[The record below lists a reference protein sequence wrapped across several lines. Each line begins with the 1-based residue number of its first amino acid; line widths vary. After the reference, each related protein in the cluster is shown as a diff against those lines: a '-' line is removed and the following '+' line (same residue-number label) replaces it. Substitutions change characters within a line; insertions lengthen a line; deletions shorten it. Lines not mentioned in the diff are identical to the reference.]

1 VNTTDLETAAESLL
15 YDASPEADET
25 EVTQD
30 DAPEV
35 GEAEIVEEFTEDGE
49 EDEDVSDDDDADEAD
64 ESDDEDDTAEE
75 SEGQADFKKMMQAM
89 NSHHASIK
97 SDGSLAFNVKVDG
110 EAVEVSAEDLTRSY
124 SGQAYIQKGMQ
135 ETAEGRKQ
143 FQADI
148 AAFQADQQRFADAV
162 HKLQSDGLKAQPQK
176 PDAKMLETDPIGY
189 MRAQARYDSD
199 VADYTAQQ
207 TQLQE
212 TSQRASAYQD
222 QQSQQHLQMQ
232 AQRLAELIPDFA
244 DPEKA
249 TALKSKLVEVGQ
261 SAYGYSAEE
270 LAGLT
275 DARAVSVLND
285 AMRWREL
292 QSGTAKAKTTPK
304 PQRSVKP
311 TGRRSQ
317 PKSVVRDKQLAQAR
331 KSGNPDDFMALMF
344 EPKN

>member
-15 YDASPEADET
+15 FDASPDAEKA

-35 GEAEIVEEFTEDGE
+35 EDAELVEEFTEDGE
-49 EDEDVSDDDDADEAD
+49 EYDDDADEAD
-64 ESDDEDDTAEE
+64 ESDDEDYTAEE
-75 SEGQADFKKMMQAM
+75 SEGDEQPAAYTVK
-89 NSHHASIK
+89 I
-97 SDGSLAFNVKVDG
+97 DGVETKVTL
-110 EAVEVSAEDLTRSY
+110 EDLTRSY

-162 HKLQSDGLKAQPQK
+162 QKLQSDGLKAQPQK

-189 MRAQARYDSD
+189 MRAQAQYDSE

-207 TQLQE
+207 RQLHE
-212 TSQRASAYQD
+212 TALRASAYQA

-244 DPEKA
+244 DPERA
-249 TALKSKLVEVGQ
+249 NALKSKLVEVGQ

-270 LAGLT
+270 LEGLT

-317 PKSVVRDKQLAQAR
+317 PKSVVREKQLAKAR
-331 KSGNPDDFMALMF
+331 LSGSLEDFAALML

>member
-15 YDASPEADET
+15 FDSSPNAEGDVSA
-25 EVTQD
+25 QD
-30 DAPEV
+30 DAPEADDAELV
-35 GEAEIVEEFTEDGE
+35 EEADENENSEDEAEYET
-49 EDEDVSDDDDADEAD
+49 D
-64 ESDDEDDTAEE
+64 ESDDEDDAAE
-75 SEGQADFKKMMQAM
+75 Q
-89 NSHHASIK
+89 
-97 SDGSLAFNVKVDG
+97 SDGDEKPAAYTVKVDG
-110 EAVEVSAEDLTRSY
+110 VDTEVTLDDLTRSY

-143 FQADI
+143 FQSDI

-176 PDAKMLETDPIGY
+176 PDSKMLDTDPIGY
-189 MRAQARYDSD
+189 MRAQAQYDVE

-207 TQLQE
+207 TQLSE
-212 TSQRASAYQD
+212 TENRSRAYQD
-222 QQSQQHLQMQ
+222 QQSQADMQ
-232 AQRLAELIPDFA
+232 KQAARLVELIPEFA

-270 LAGLT
+270 LQGLT

-292 QSGTAKAKTTPK
+292 QSGTAAAKKTPT
-304 PQRSVKP
+304 PQKSVKP

-331 KSGNPDDFMALMF
+331 KSGNSDDFMALMF
-344 EPKN
+344 ESKS

>member
-1 VNTTDLETAAESLL
+1 MDTTDLETAAESLL
-15 YDASPEADET
+15 FDSSPNAEGDE
-25 EVTQD
+25 VAQD
-30 DAPEV
+30 DAPEAEDAELV
-35 GEAEIVEEFTEDGE
+35 EEDNDQEDEGDSEDEAEYEL
-49 EDEDVSDDDDADEAD
+49 A
-64 ESDDEDDTAEE
+64 ESDDEDDAAE
-75 SEGQADFKKMMQAM
+75 Q
-89 NSHHASIK
+89 
-97 SDGSLAFNVKVDG
+97 SDGDEKPTAYTVKVDG
-110 EAVEVSAEDLTRSY
+110 VDTEVTLDDLTRSY

-143 FQADI
+143 FQSDI
-148 AAFQADQQRFADAV
+148 AAFQADQQRFAEAV

-176 PDAKMLETDPIGY
+176 PDSKMLETDPIGY
-189 MRAQARYDSD
+189 MRAQAQYDVE

-207 TQLQE
+207 TQLSE
-212 TSQRASAYQD
+212 TANRSREY
-222 QQSQQHLQMQ
+222 QSQQTQADMQ
-232 AQRLAELIPDFA
+232 KQAARLVELIPEFA

-261 SAYGYSAEE
+261 SAYGYSPDE
-270 LAGLT
+270 LMGLT

-331 KSGNPDDFMALMF
+331 KSGSDGDFMNLMF
-344 EPKN
+344 ESKK

>member
-15 YDASPEADET
+15 FDSSPNAEGDE
-25 EVTQD
+25 VAQD
-30 DAPEV
+30 DAPEADD
-35 GEAEIVEEFTEDGE
+35 AELVEEADGNDNS
-49 EDEDVSDDDDADEAD
+49 EDEPEYETD
-64 ESDDEDDTAEE
+64 ESDDEDDAAE
-75 SEGQADFKKMMQAM
+75 Q
-89 NSHHASIK
+89 
-97 SDGSLAFNVKVDG
+97 SDGDEKPSAYTVKVDG
-110 EAVEVSAEDLTRSY
+110 VDTEVTLDDLTRSY

-143 FQADI
+143 FQSDI
-148 AAFQADQQRFADAV
+148 AAFQADQQRFAEAV

-176 PDAKMLETDPIGY
+176 PDSKMLETDPIGY
-189 MRAQARYDSD
+189 MRAQAQYDAE

-207 TQLQE
+207 TQLSE
-212 TSQRASAYQD
+212 TENRSRAYQD
-222 QQSQQHLQMQ
+222 QQSQADMQ
-232 AQRLAELIPDFA
+232 KQAARLVELIPEFA

-261 SAYGYSAEE
+261 SAYGYSPDE
-270 LAGLT
+270 LMGLT

-292 QSGTAKAKTTPK
+292 QSGTAAAKKTPT
-304 PQRSVKP
+304 PQKSVKP

-331 KSGNPDDFMALMF
+331 KSGKSDDFMALMF
-344 EPKN
+344 DSKS

>member
-15 YDASPEADET
+15 FDSSPNAEGDE
-25 EVTQD
+25 VAQD
-30 DAPEV
+30 DAPEAEDAELV
-35 GEAEIVEEFTEDGE
+35 EEDNEDDNSEDEAEYETDES
-49 EDEDVSDDDDADEAD
+49 EDEDDA
-64 ESDDEDDTAEE
+64 AE
-75 SEGQADFKKMMQAM
+75 Q
-89 NSHHASIK
+89 
-97 SDGSLAFNVKVDG
+97 SDGDEKPTAYTVKVDG
-110 EAVEVSAEDLTRSY
+110 VDTEVTLDDLTRSY

-143 FQADI
+143 FQSDI
-148 AAFQADQQRFADAV
+148 AAFQADQKRFSEAV
-162 HKLQSDGLKAQPQK
+162 HKLQSDGLKAHPQK
-176 PDAKMLETDPIGY
+176 PDSKMLETDPIGY
-189 MRAQARYDSD
+189 MRAQAQYDVE

-207 TQLQE
+207 TQLSE
-212 TSQRASAYQD
+212 TENRSREYQA
-222 QQSQQHLQMQ
+222 QQSQADMQ
-232 AQRLAELIPDFA
+232 KAAVRLVELIPEFA

-261 SAYGYSAEE
+261 SAYEYSPEE
-270 LAGLT
+270 LQGLT
-275 DARAVSVLND
+275 DPRAVSVLYD

-331 KSGNPDDFMALMF
+331 KSGSSDDFMALMF
-344 EPKN
+344 ESK

>member
-1 VNTTDLETAAESLL
+1 VETTDPLETAAESLL
-15 YDASPEADET
+15 FDSSPNAEGDE
-25 EVTQD
+25 VAQD
-30 DAPEV
+30 DAPEAEDAELV
-35 GEAEIVEEFTEDGE
+35 DEDNDQEDDSKDEAEYELAE
-49 EDEDVSDDDDADEAD
+49 SDNEDDA
-64 ESDDEDDTAEE
+64 AE
-75 SEGQADFKKMMQAM
+75 Q
-89 NSHHASIK
+89 
-97 SDGSLAFNVKVDG
+97 SDGIEKPSAYTVKVDG
-110 EAVEVSAEDLTRSY
+110 VDTEVTLEDLTRSY

-148 AAFQADQQRFADAV
+148 AAFQADQQRFAEAV
-162 HKLQSDGLKAQPQK
+162 HKLQNDGLKAHPQK
-176 PDAKMLETDPIGY
+176 PDSKMLETDPIGY
-189 MRAQARYDSD
+189 MRAQAQYDVE

-207 TQLQE
+207 TQLSE
-212 TSQRASAYQD
+212 TSNRAREYQS
-222 QQSQQHLQMQ
+222 QQSQADLQMQ
-232 AQRLAELIPDFA
+232 AARLVELIPEFA

-261 SAYGYSAEE
+261 NAYGYSPDE
-270 LAGLT
+270 LMGLT

-317 PKSVVRDKQLAQAR
+317 PQSVARNKQLAQAR
-331 KSGNPDDFMALMF
+331 KSGSDEAFMALMF
-344 EPKN
+344 EPNK

>member
-15 YDASPEADET
+15 FDPTIEAE
-25 EVTQD
+25 ESEATQE

-35 GEAEIVEEFTEDGE
+35 EEAEIVEEDDQEE
-49 EDEDVSDDDDADEAD
+49 EDENSEDDVEYELD
-64 ESDDEDDTAEE
+64 ESNDEDDAAE
-75 SEGQADFKKMMQAM
+75 Q
-89 NSHHASIK
+89 
-97 SDGSLAFNVKVDG
+97 SDGDEKPQSYTVKVDG
-110 EAVEVSAEDLTRSY
+110 VDTAVTLDDLTRSY

-143 FQADI
+143 FQTDI
-148 AAFQADQQRFADAV
+148 AAFQADQQRFSDAV
-162 HKLQSDGLKAQPQK
+162 QKLQTNGLIAQPQR
-176 PDAKMLETDPIGY
+176 PDQTMLDTDPIGY
-189 MRAQARYDSD
+189 MRAQAQYDVE

-207 TQLQE
+207 AQLSETTNRTREYQE
-212 TSQRASAYQD
+212 
-222 QQSQQHLQMQ
+222 QQSQADMQ
-232 AQRLAELIPDFA
+232 KQAARLVEMIPDFA

-249 TALKSKLVEVGQ
+249 RVLKSKLVDVGQ

-292 QSGTAKAKTTPK
+292 QSGTAAAKTTPK
-304 PQRSVKP
+304 PQKSVKP

-317 PKSVVRDKQLAQAR
+317 PKSVVRDKQLAKAR
-331 KSGNPDDFMALMF
+331 KSGSSEDFMALMF
-344 EPKN
+344 EQNQ

>member
-1 VNTTDLETAAESLL
+1 MNTTDLETAAESLL
-15 YDASPEADET
+15 FDSSPNAEGDE
-25 EVTQD
+25 VAQD
-30 DAPEV
+30 DAH
-35 GEAEIVEEFTEDGE
+35 EAEDAELVEEDNEDDNS
-49 EDEDVSDDDDADEAD
+49 EDEAEYETD
-64 ESDDEDDTAEE
+64 ESDDEDDAAE
-75 SEGQADFKKMMQAM
+75 Q
-89 NSHHASIK
+89 
-97 SDGSLAFNVKVDG
+97 SDGDEKPTAYTVKVDG
-110 EAVEVSAEDLTRSY
+110 VDTEVTLDDLTRSY

-143 FQADI
+143 FQTDM
-148 AAFQADQQRFADAV
+148 AAFQADQQRFAEAV
-162 HKLQSDGLKAQPQK
+162 HKLQNDGLKAHPQK
-176 PDAKMLETDPIGY
+176 PDSKMLETDPIGY
-189 MRAQARYDSD
+189 MRAQAQYDVE

-207 TQLQE
+207 TQLSE
-212 TSQRASAYQD
+212 TANRSREYQN
-222 QQSQQHLQMQ
+222 QQTQADMQ
-232 AQRLAELIPDFA
+232 KQAARLVELIPEFA

-261 SAYGYSAEE
+261 SAYGYSPDE
-270 LAGLT
+270 LMGLT

-331 KSGNPDDFMALMF
+331 KSGSSDDFMALML
-344 EPKN
+344 EPKS

>member
-15 YDASPEADET
+15 FDSSPNAEGDE
-25 EVTQD
+25 VAQD
-30 DAPEV
+30 DAPEADDAELV
-35 GEAEIVEEFTEDGE
+35 EEADENENLEDEAEYET
-49 EDEDVSDDDDADEAD
+49 D
-64 ESDDEDDTAEE
+64 ESDDEDDAAE
-75 SEGQADFKKMMQAM
+75 Q
-89 NSHHASIK
+89 
-97 SDGSLAFNVKVDG
+97 SDGDEKPTAYTVKVDG
-110 EAVEVSAEDLTRSY
+110 VDTEVTLDDLTRSY

-143 FQADI
+143 FQSDI
-148 AAFQADQQRFADAV
+148 AAFQADQQRFAEAV

-176 PDAKMLETDPIGY
+176 PDSKMLDTDPIGY
-189 MRAQARYDSD
+189 MRAQAQYEAE

-207 TQLQE
+207 TQLSE
-212 TSQRASAYQD
+212 TENRSRAYQD
-222 QQSQQHLQMQ
+222 QQSQADMQ
-232 AQRLAELIPDFA
+232 KQAARLVELIPEFA

-261 SAYGYSAEE
+261 SAYGYSPDE
-270 LAGLT
+270 LMGLT

-292 QSGTAKAKTTPK
+292 QSGTAAAKTTPK
-304 PQRSVKP
+304 PQKSVKP

-331 KSGNPDDFMALMF
+331 KSGNSDDFMALMF
-344 EPKN
+344 ESKS

>member
-15 YDASPEADET
+15 FDSSPNAEGDE
-25 EVTQD
+25 VAQD
-30 DAPEV
+30 DAPAADD
-35 GEAEIVEEFTEDGE
+35 AELVEEADESE
-49 EDEDVSDDDDADEAD
+49 SSEDEPEYETD
-64 ESDDEDDTAEE
+64 ESDDEDDAAE
-75 SEGQADFKKMMQAM
+75 Q
-89 NSHHASIK
+89 
-97 SDGSLAFNVKVDG
+97 SDGDEKPAAYTVKVDG
-110 EAVEVSAEDLTRSY
+110 VDTEVTLDDLTRSY

-143 FQADI
+143 FQSDI
-148 AAFQADQQRFADAV
+148 AAFQADQQRFAEAV

-176 PDAKMLETDPIGY
+176 PDSKMLETDPIGY
-189 MRAQARYDSD
+189 MRAQAQYDAE

-207 TQLQE
+207 TQLSE
-212 TSQRASAYQD
+212 TENRSRAYQD
-222 QQSQQHLQMQ
+222 QQSQADMQ
-232 AQRLAELIPDFA
+232 KQAARLVELIPEFA

-261 SAYGYSAEE
+261 SAYGYSPDE
-270 LAGLT
+270 LMGLT

-292 QSGTAKAKTTPK
+292 QSGTAAAKKTPT
-304 PQRSVKP
+304 PQKSVKP

-331 KSGNPDDFMALMF
+331 KSGSSDDFMALMF
-344 EPKN
+344 ESKT

>member
-1 VNTTDLETAAESLL
+1 VNTTDLDTAAESLL
-15 YDASPEADET
+15 FDSSPNAEGDE
-25 EVTQD
+25 VAQD
-30 DAPEV
+30 DAPE
-35 GEAEIVEEFTEDGE
+35 AEDAELVEEDNEDDNSE
-49 EDEDVSDDDDADEAD
+49 DEVEYELDESEDEDDA
-64 ESDDEDDTAEE
+64 AE
-75 SEGQADFKKMMQAM
+75 Q
-89 NSHHASIK
+89 
-97 SDGSLAFNVKVDG
+97 SDGDEKPTAYTVKVDG
-110 EAVEVSAEDLTRSY
+110 VDTEVTLDDLTRSY

-143 FQADI
+143 FQSDI
-148 AAFQADQQRFADAV
+148 AAFQADQKRFSEAV
-162 HKLQSDGLKAQPQK
+162 HKLQSDGLKAHPQK
-176 PDAKMLETDPIGY
+176 PDSKMLETDPIGY
-189 MRAQARYDSD
+189 MRAQAQYDVE

-207 TQLQE
+207 TQLSE
-212 TSQRASAYQD
+212 TENRTREY
-222 QQSQQHLQMQ
+222 QSQQTQADMQ
-232 AQRLAELIPDFA
+232 KQAARLVELIPEFA

-270 LAGLT
+270 LQGLT

-292 QSGTAKAKTTPK
+292 QSGTAAAKTTPK

-331 KSGNPDDFMALMF
+331 KSGSSDDFMALMF
-344 EPKN
+344 ESKS

>member
-1 VNTTDLETAAESLL
+1 MNTTDLETAAESLL
-15 YDASPEADET
+15 FDSSPNAEGDE
-25 EVTQD
+25 VAQD
-30 DAPEV
+30 DAPEAEDAELV
-35 GEAEIVEEFTEDGE
+35 EEDNEDDNSEDEAEYET
-49 EDEDVSDDDDADEAD
+49 D
-64 ESDDEDDTAEE
+64 ESDDEDDAAE
-75 SEGQADFKKMMQAM
+75 Q
-89 NSHHASIK
+89 
-97 SDGSLAFNVKVDG
+97 SDGDEKPTAYTVKVDG
-110 EAVEVSAEDLTRSY
+110 VDTEVTLDDLTRSY

-143 FQADI
+143 FQTDM
-148 AAFQADQQRFADAV
+148 AAFQADQQRFAEAV
-162 HKLQSDGLKAQPQK
+162 HKLQNDGLKAHPQK
-176 PDAKMLETDPIGY
+176 PDSKMLETDPIGY
-189 MRAQARYDSD
+189 MRAQAQYDVE

-207 TQLQE
+207 TQLSE
-212 TSQRASAYQD
+212 TANRSREY
-222 QQSQQHLQMQ
+222 QSQQTQADMQ
-232 AQRLAELIPDFA
+232 KQAARLVELIPEFA

-261 SAYGYSAEE
+261 SAYGYSPDE
-270 LAGLT
+270 LMGLT

-331 KSGNPDDFMALMF
+331 KSGSSDDFMALML
-344 EPKN
+344 EPKT

>member
-1 VNTTDLETAAESLL
+1 VETTDPLETAAESLL
-15 YDASPEADET
+15 FDSSPNAEGDE
-25 EVTQD
+25 VAQD
-30 DAPEV
+30 DAPEAEDAELV
-35 GEAEIVEEFTEDGE
+35 DEDNDQEDDSKDEAEYELAE
-49 EDEDVSDDDDADEAD
+49 SDNEDDA
-64 ESDDEDDTAEE
+64 AE
-75 SEGQADFKKMMQAM
+75 Q
-89 NSHHASIK
+89 
-97 SDGSLAFNVKVDG
+97 SDGIEKPSAYTVKVDG
-110 EAVEVSAEDLTRSY
+110 LDTEVTLEDLTRSY

-148 AAFQADQQRFADAV
+148 AAFQADQQRFAEAV
-162 HKLQSDGLKAQPQK
+162 HKLQNDGLKAHPQK
-176 PDAKMLETDPIGY
+176 PDSKMLETDPIGY
-189 MRAQARYDSD
+189 MRAQAQYDVE

-207 TQLQE
+207 TQLSE
-212 TSQRASAYQD
+212 TSNRAREYQS
-222 QQSQQHLQMQ
+222 QQSQADLQMQ
-232 AQRLAELIPDFA
+232 AARLVELIPEFA

-261 SAYGYSAEE
+261 NAYGYSPDE
-270 LAGLT
+270 LMGLT

-317 PKSVVRDKQLAQAR
+317 PQSVARNKQLAQAR
-331 KSGNPDDFMALMF
+331 KSGSDEAFMALMF
-344 EPKN
+344 EPNK

>member
-15 YDASPEADET
+15 FDSSPNAEGDE
-25 EVTQD
+25 VAQD
-30 DAPEV
+30 DAPEAEDAELV
-35 GEAEIVEEFTEDGE
+35 EEDNGDDNSEDEAEYET
-49 EDEDVSDDDDADEAD
+49 D
-64 ESDDEDDTAEE
+64 ESDDEDDAAE
-75 SEGQADFKKMMQAM
+75 Q
-89 NSHHASIK
+89 
-97 SDGSLAFNVKVDG
+97 SDGDEKPTAYTVKVDG
-110 EAVEVSAEDLTRSY
+110 VDTEVTLDDLTRSY

-143 FQADI
+143 FQTDM
-148 AAFQADQQRFADAV
+148 AAFQADQQRFAEAV
-162 HKLQSDGLKAQPQK
+162 HKLQSDGLKAHPQK
-176 PDAKMLETDPIGY
+176 PDSKMLETDPIGY
-189 MRAQARYDSD
+189 MRAQAQYDVE

-207 TQLQE
+207 TQLSE
-212 TSQRASAYQD
+212 TANRSREYQA
-222 QQSQQHLQMQ
+222 QQSQADMQ
-232 AQRLAELIPDFA
+232 KQAARLVELIPEFA

-261 SAYGYSAEE
+261 SAYGYSPDE
-270 LAGLT
+270 LMGLT

-317 PKSVVRDKQLAQAR
+317 PNSVVRDKQLAQAR
-331 KSGNPDDFMALMF
+331 KSGSSVDFMALML
-344 EPKN
+344 EPKS

>member
-15 YDASPEADET
+15 FDPTIEAEEA

-35 GEAEIVEEFTEDGE
+35 EETEIVEEDDQE
-49 EDEDVSDDDDADEAD
+49 EDENSEDDVEYELD
-64 ESDDEDDTAEE
+64 ESNDEDGAAEQ
-75 SEGQADFKKMMQAM
+75 SDGPADFKKMMQAM
-89 NSHHASIK
+89 NSHQVSLK
-97 SDGSLAFNVKVDG
+97 TDGSLAFNVKVDG
-110 EAVEVSAEDLTRSY
+110 ESVEVSANDLTRSY

-143 FQADI
+143 FQTDI
-148 AAFQADQQRFADAV
+148 AAFQADQQRFSDAV
-162 HKLQSDGLKAQPQK
+162 QKLQTNGLIAQPQR
-176 PDAKMLETDPIGY
+176 PDNTMLDTDPIGY
-189 MRAQARYDSD
+189 MRAQAQYD
-199 VADYTAQQ
+199 VELADYTAQQ
-207 TQLQE
+207 TQLSETTNRTREYQE
-212 TSQRASAYQD
+212 
-222 QQSQQHLQMQ
+222 QQSQADMQ
-232 AQRLAELIPDFA
+232 KQAARLVEMIPDFA

-249 TALKSKLVEVGQ
+249 RVLKSKLVDVGQ

-292 QSGTAKAKTTPK
+292 QSGTAAAKTTPK
-304 PQRSVKP
+304 PQKSVKP

-317 PKSVVRDKQLAQAR
+317 PKSVVRDKQLAKAR
-331 KSGNPDDFMALMF
+331 KSGSSEDFMALMF
-344 EPKN
+344 EQNQ

>member
-1 VNTTDLETAAESLL
+1 MNTTDLETAAESLL
-15 YDASPEADET
+15 FDSSPDAEGDE
-25 EVTQD
+25 VAQG
-30 DAPEV
+30 DAPEAEDAELV
-35 GEAEIVEEFTEDGE
+35 DEDDDSEDEAEYEL
-49 EDEDVSDDDDADEAD
+49 A
-64 ESDDEDDTAEE
+64 ESDDEDDAAE
-75 SEGQADFKKMMQAM
+75 Q
-89 NSHHASIK
+89 
-97 SDGSLAFNVKVDG
+97 SDGDEKPAAYTVKVDG
-110 EAVEVSAEDLTRSY
+110 VDTEVTLDDLTRSY

-143 FQADI
+143 FQADM
-148 AAFQADQQRFADAV
+148 ASFQADQQRFSEAV
-162 HKLQSDGLKAQPQK
+162 HKLQSDGLKAHPQK
-176 PDAKMLETDPIGY
+176 PDSKMLETDPIGY
-189 MRAQARYDSD
+189 MRAQAQYDVE

-207 TQLQE
+207 AQLSE
-212 TSQRASAYQD
+212 TANRSREYQN
-222 QQSQQHLQMQ
+222 QQSQANLQSQ
-232 AQRLAELIPDFA
+232 AARLVELIPEFA

-261 SAYGYSAEE
+261 SAYGYSPDE
-270 LAGLT
+270 LMGLT

-331 KSGNPDDFMALMF
+331 KSGSSDDFMALML
-344 EPKN
+344 EPKS